1 MASSQ
6 AQTDGAL
13 GAAAAAEA
21 VPVPASP
28 SADASAHQILGL
40 QSEIEHLRES
50 VRMLIEAAGER
61 DARDQLE
68 QERAASKEREEL
80 EDGNDALPPQET
92 PAAPAASP
100 QAAPAAF
107 IPVRQAQPQQFHVSP
122 GAAGTEWGGSP
133 TPAGAAA
140 AQGWSAYNWT
150 NDAGRQDPWTHSAD
164 PWTSWSSGWHQQDWR
179 G

>member
-28 SADASAHQILGL
+28 SADASANQILAL
-40 QSEIEHLRES
+40 QSEIDNLRES
-50 VRMLIEAAGER
+50 VRMLTEAAGER

-68 QERAASKEREEL
+68 QERTAWKEREEP

-92 PAAPAASP
+92 SAAPAASP

-107 IPVRQAQPQQFHVSP
+107 TPARQAQPQQFHVSP
-122 GAAGTEWGGSP
+122 GAAGRNGAAHP
-133 TPAGAAA
+133 RRLAQPPHRVAAPPAGP
-140 AQGWSAYNWT
+140 T
-150 NDAGRQDPWTHSAD
+150 T
-164 PWTSWSSGWHQQDWR
+164 
-179 G
+179 